1 MRKVSK
7 MMHMAHARLPWLL
20 AWFAG
25 WLSEEVSQGSRGCH
39 VKRVVSSAGQALVG
53 YLALLLFTSLLLIV
67 GCGAQEE
74 SQAPEEDEQ
83 PTTAPSETTQRA
95 TTKEASTLS
104 PYEVIQAFENAGL
117 EVGEIDPV
125 EQEPGWDENRVPKTY
140 AQAARFTIPSL
151 GVPEEGVVSGPRDR
165 GGRVFVFDSQRD
177 LDAVRGYYEAL
188 GPSAL
193 PHVYVKDPVL
203 LLQITNDLPKA
214 EADRYGAVLQEAA

>member
-1 MRKVSK
+1 M
-7 MMHMAHARLPWLL
+7 
-20 AWFAG
+20 
-25 WLSEEVSQGSRGCH
+25 
-39 VKRVVSSAGQALVG
+39 KRVVSSAGQALVG

-67 GCGAQEE
+67 GCGAEEE

-83 PTTAPSETTQRA
+83 TTTASAETTQTTTETTQA
-95 TTKEASTLS
+95 TTTAST
-104 PYEVIQAFENAGL
+104 PEPGEVIQAFQNAGL
-117 EVGEIDPV
+117 EVGETYPV
-125 EQEPGWDENRVPKTY
+125 EQEPGWDANRVPKTY

-151 GVPEEGVVSGPRDR
+151 GVPEEEVPGPRDR

-193 PHVYVKDPVL
+193 PHVYVKDQVL
-203 LLQITNDLPKA
+203 LLQINNDLPKA

>member
-1 MRKVSK
+1 M
-7 MMHMAHARLPWLL
+7 
-20 AWFAG
+20 
-25 WLSEEVSQGSRGCH
+25 
-39 VKRVVSSAGQALVG
+39 KRVVSSAGQALVG

-67 GCGAQEE
+67 GCGGAEEE

-83 PTTAPSETTQRA
+83 TTTAPAETTQRA

-104 PYEVIQAFENAGL
+104 PDEVIQAFENAGL
-117 EVGEIDPV
+117 EVGETYPV
-125 EQEPGWDENRVPKTY
+125 EQEPGWDANRVPKTY

-151 GVPEEGVVSGPRDR
+151 GVPEEGVPGPRDR

-193 PHVYVKDPVL
+193 PHVYVKDQVL
-203 LLQITNDLPKA
+203 LLQITNDLAKA

>member
-1 MRKVSK
+1 M
-7 MMHMAHARLPWLL
+7 
-20 AWFAG
+20 
-25 WLSEEVSQGSRGCH
+25 
-39 VKRVVSSAGQALVG
+39 KRVVSSAGQAHLG

-83 PTTAPSETTQRA
+83 TTTAPAETTQRA
-95 TTKEASTLS
+95 ATKQASTLS

-117 EVGEIDPV
+117 EVGEIYPV

-140 AQAARFTIPSL
+140 AQAARFTIPSTIPSL
-151 GVPEEGVVSGPRDR
+151 GAPEEGVPGPRDR

-193 PHVYVKDPVL
+193 PHVYVKDQVL
-203 LLQITNDLPKA
+203 LLQINNDLAKA